1 MSGGEKGRQ
10 RLSREDR
17 RLQLLAVAKEVLL
30 EHGYTD
36 MTMERIASAA
46 DVSKTLIYHHFPNR
60 RAVFLALLSEE
71 QMRMLMQISPAM
83 GVGDTEEKVKRG
95 IASFLEAVTERGPK
109 GYTAFYRDPIGHDP
123 TIALEIDR
131 YREQVAEMVAA
142 MFAEDVGVPPE
153 TLILQAHAVVGA
165 INNAVVWMSQ
175 NDVDMNDP
183 EVAESLTTLIWDGLK
198 SVRENALVDAKKSTK
213 AK

>member
-1 MSGGEKGRQ
+1 MPEGGKERQ

-30 EHGYTD
+30 EHGYAD

-60 RAVFLALLSEE
+60 RAVFLALMSEE
-71 QMRMLMQISPAM
+71 QLRMLTQISPAM
-83 GVGDTEEKVKRG
+83 GAGDTEERVKRG
-95 IASFLEAVTERGPK
+95 ITAFLKAVTEQGPK

-153 TLILQAHAVVGA
+153 NFILQAHAVVGA

-175 NDVDMNDP
+175 NNVEMNDP
-183 EVAESLTTLIWDGLK
+183 KIIESLTTLIWDGLK
-198 SVRENALVDAKKSTK
+198 TVREGALETAASSTK
-213 AK
+213 T